1 MRLAFLALTLMALPA
16 SAVEIIAHRGASY
29 DAPENTLSSVNLA
42 WKQNTDSVE
51 IDVYLSKD
59 GKVVVF
65 HDKETD
71 RIGGRKKK
79 VVNQTY
85 AELQQLDVGA
95 WKDLKFAGEK
105 MPTLDQVLETI
116 PNGKRLYV
124 EIKDKPRILPAIQKA
139 FQKAGVDGE
148 KITIIAFDYD
158 VIVGAKKLFP
168 KIPAYWL
175 SSIKQDK
182 ETGEWGPP
190 REELIAK
197 AKAAHCEGLDLQAAP
212 IIDAAY
218 VKAVHDAGL
227 ELYVWT
233 VNEADEAKRL
243 VEAGV
248 EGITTD
254 RPGWMKDQLGIGK

>member
-1 MRLAFLALTLMALPA
+1 MRLTVIALTLMALPV
-16 SAVEIIAHRGASY
+16 SAVEIIGHRGASY
-29 DAPENTLSSVNLA
+29 DAPENTVSSVKLA
-42 WKQNTDSVE
+42 WKQNADSAE

-59 GKVVVF
+59 GQVVVF

-79 VVNQTY
+79 IVDQTY
-85 AELQQLDVGA
+85 AELQQLDVGG
-95 WKDLKFAGEK
+95 WKDPKFKGEK
-105 MPTLDQVLETI
+105 MPTLDQILETI
-116 PNGKRLYV
+116 PDGKRLYV
-124 EIKDKPRILPAIQKA
+124 EIKDSPRILPAIQKA
-139 FQKAGVDGE
+139 FDKAGVDE
-148 KITIIAFDYD
+148 KKITIIAFDYD

-182 ETGEWGPP
+182 QTREWGPP

-197 AKAAHCEGLDLQAAP
+197 AKAARSEGLDLQDAP

-227 ELYVWT
+227 KLYVWT
-233 VNEADEAKRL
+233 VDDAGEAKRL
-243 VEAGV
+243 KDAGV
-248 EGITTD
+248 DGITTN
-254 RPGWMKDQLGIGK
+254 RPGWMMEQLGD